1 MKTPR
6 PKTIICD
13 IDGTLIT
20 HTTTPFD
27 LFNKDI
33 TQTLLP
39 GVKEKFDEWDS
50 RCYKIILLTGRKE
63 SMRAQTVQQLK
74 EFGIYYDQ
82 LVMGVGGGA
91 RVLINDLKPNKAD
104 PNNPTAIAVNVDR
117 NEGLEN
123 IDV

>member
-1 MKTPR
+1 MER

-27 LFNKDI
+27 IFNENTRHK
-33 TQTLLP
+33 LLP

-50 RCYKIILLTGRKE
+50 KCYKVILLTGRKE
-63 SMRAQTVQQLK
+63 SMRDQTVEQLK
-74 EFGIYYDQ
+74 RFGIYYDQ

-91 RVLINDLKPNKAD
+91 RVLINDLKPNPED
-104 PNNPTAIAVNVDR
+104 PNNPTAIAVNINR
-117 NEGLEN
+117 NEGLLSV
-123 IDV
+123 DV